1 MSRPAF
7 DPRVDYYRLMGVKPD
22 ATPEQ
27 IHAAYRR
34 LARAYHPDIH
44 PGSSAAV
51 VRMARL
57 NVAKSILLDGAT
69 RAAYDLSRE
78 RIRNSG
84 EPIRARN
91 SPGESAR
98 AAHARASTPRS
109 PWSFDRNAAL
119 TLVIVAPLVVALL
132 VYVVT
137 GAQVAAQPMPFLV
150 C

>member
-1 MSRPAF
+1 MTHAPF
-7 DPRVDYYRLMGVKPD
+7 DQRVDYYRLMGVEPD

-27 IHAAYRR
+27 IHSAYRR

-44 PGSSAAV
+44 PGSAETI

-57 NVAKSILLDGAT
+57 NVAKSILLDRST
-69 RAAYDLSRE
+69 RAAYDLSRGHAHDS
-78 RIRNSG
+78 R
-84 EPIRARN
+84 
-91 SPGESAR
+91 SAVR
-98 AAHARASTPRS
+98 GR
-109 PWSFDRNAAL
+109 SFDRNAAL

-137 GAQVAAQPMPFLV
+137 GAQVAAQPVPFLV

>member
-1 MSRPAF
+1 MSHAPF
-7 DPRVDYYRLMGVKPD
+7 DQRVDYYRLMGVKPD

-44 PGSSAAV
+44 PRSSAAV
-51 VRMARL
+51 ARMARL
-57 NVAKSILLDGAT
+57 NVAKTILLDGAT

-78 RIRNSG
+78 RIRNSS
-84 EPIRARN
+84 EPSRARN
-91 SPGESAR
+91 PSDKSAR
-98 AAHARASTPRS
+98 DAQARSTTPRS
-109 PWSFDRNAAL
+109 PRSFDRNAAL
-119 TLVIVAPLVVALL
+119 MLVIVAPMVVALL

-137 GAQVAAQPMPFLV
+137 GAQVAAQPAPFLV

>member
-1 MSRPAF
+1 MTHAPF
-7 DPRVDYYRLMGVKPD
+7 DQRVDYYRLMGVEPD

-44 PGSSAAV
+44 PGSTVAI

-57 NVAKSILLDGAT
+57 NVAKSVLLDGAT

-91 SPGESAR
+91 SSDDSAR
-98 AAHARASTPRS
+98 AAQARPTTPRS
-109 PWSFDRNAAL
+109 PRSFDRNAAL
-119 TLVIVAPLVVALL
+119 MLVIVAPLVVALL

-137 GAQVAAQPMPFLV
+137 GAQVAAQPVPFLV

>member
-7 DPRVDYYRLMGVKPD
+7 DPRVDYYGLLGVESS
-22 ATPEQ
+22 ATPTQ
-27 IHAAYRR
+27 IHSAYRR

-44 PGSSAAV
+44 PGSAESI

-69 RAAYDLSRE
+69 RAAYDLSRD

-84 EPIRARN
+84 ESIRARN
-91 SPGESAR
+91 SPDVSAR

-119 TLVIVAPLVVALL
+119 MLVIVAPLVIALL
-132 VYVVT
+132 VYVLT
-137 GAQVAAQPMPFLV
+137 GAQVAAEPVPFLV

>member
-1 MSRPAF
+1 MTYAPF
-7 DPRVDYYRLMGVKPD
+7 DQRVDYYRLLGVKPD

-57 NVAKSILLDGAT
+57 NVAKSVLLDAPT
-69 RAAYDLSRE
+69 RAAYDLSR
-78 RIRNSG
+78 SH
-84 EPIRARN
+84 
-91 SPGESAR
+91 
-98 AAHARASTPRS
+98 AHASSCAVRPPTATPKSGR
-109 PWSFDRNAAL
+109 SFDRNAAL
-119 TLVIVAPLVVALL
+119 TLVIVAPLVIALL
-132 VYVVT
+132 VYVVS
-137 GAQVAAQPMPFLV
+137 GAQVAAQPAPFLV

>member
-7 DPRVDYYRLMGVKPD
+7 DPRVDYYRLLGVEPS

-27 IHAAYRR
+27 IHSAYRR

-44 PGSSAAV
+44 PGSAETI

-57 NVAKSILLDGAT
+57 NVAKSILLDGAS

-78 RIRNSG
+78 RIRNSS

-91 SPGESAR
+91 SPDDSAR
-98 AAHARASTPRS
+98 AVQARSTTPRS
-109 PWSFDRNAAL
+109 PRPVDRNAAL
-119 TLVIVAPLVVALL
+119 MLVIVAPLVVALL

-137 GAQVAAQPMPFLV
+137 GAQVAAKPVSFLV

>member
-7 DPRVDYYRLMGVKPD
+7 DPRVDYYRLLGVEAS

-27 IHAAYRR
+27 IHSAYRR

-44 PGSSAAV
+44 PGSAESI

-69 RAAYDLSRE
+69 RTAYDLSRE
-78 RIRNSG
+78 RIRNSS
-84 EPIRARN
+84 EPSRARN
-91 SPGESAR
+91 SSDTSAR
-98 AAHARASTPRS
+98 AVQARSGTPRS
-109 PWSFDRNAAL
+109 PRSFDRNAVL
-119 TLVIVAPLVVALL
+119 MLVIVAPLVIALL

-137 GAQVAAQPMPFLV
+137 GAQVAAQPVPFLIG
-150 C
+150 